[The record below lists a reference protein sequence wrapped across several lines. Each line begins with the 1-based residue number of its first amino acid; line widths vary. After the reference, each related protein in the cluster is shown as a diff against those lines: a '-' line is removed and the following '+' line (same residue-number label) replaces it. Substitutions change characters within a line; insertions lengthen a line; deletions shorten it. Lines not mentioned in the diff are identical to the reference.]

1 MDKYKILALSF
12 DYTLTAS
19 APLSCA
25 TATPLEEM
33 KARSW
38 TEPQLQAQLLPLQI
52 APDPYA

>member
-1 MDKYKILALSF
+1 MDKYKIFSLSF
-12 DYTLTAS
+12 DYTLTAR
-19 APLSCA
+19 AALSCA

>member
-1 MDKYKILALSF
+1 MDKYKIFALSF
-12 DYTLTAS
+12 DCTLTAR
-19 APLSCA
+19 AALSCA

>member
-1 MDKYKILALSF
+1 MDKYKIFALSF

-19 APLSCA
+19 APLSSA

-38 TEPQLQAQLLPLQI
+38 TKPQLQAQLLPLQI